1 MNQYLFTYLNQKNVL
16 KSLKIEAASKIIS
29 RIQEYRSKDNVIAVF
44 GRILRN
50 GEFRVRNL
58 YDSYHILHIIF
69 KKLANKVE
77 IYYYSLT
84 SHSKNQAEQAQ
95 TTRVA
100 EKKSARSN
108 LN

>member
-1 MNQYLFTYLNQKNVL
+1 MFNLIFF
-16 KSLKIEAASKIIS
+16 II
-29 RIQEYRSKDNVIAVF
+29 IAVF
-44 GRILRN
+44 GKILRN

-69 KKLANKVE
+69 KKLAKKAE
-77 IYYYSLT
+77 IHYYSLA
-84 SHSKNQAEQAQ
+84 SHSKNLAEQAQ

-100 EKKSARSN
+100 EKKFARSN